1 MHLFYSFKQ
10 KCDFF
15 KVCEVCA
22 DILEESA
29 PIFMVCASILE
40 EYTTVLTKMQFFKVS
55 EVCADILEESA
66 PIFVVCASILERCAI
81 VLNESV
87 NFLRLVKFV
96 QIF

>member
-1 MHLFYSFKQ
+1 
-10 KCDFF
+10 
-15 KVCEVCA
+15 
-22 DILEESA
+22 
-29 PIFMVCASILE
+29 MVCASILE
-40 EYTTVLTKMQFFKVS
+40 EYATVLTKMQFFKVS